1 MPLFRKSRA
10 SQINEMGP
18 GDVLLAASGTLSQV
32 EAQRMVQ
39 QAVLDDDLMVAS
51 VRLYDSLSAAQSD
64 QIMEIGKE
72 ALLLCQNAVIK
83 PEGVKPVLLAACAH
97 RMLEGCR
104 EVLGVSSSDKARD
117 QEHLLAVVT
126 VRGAAR
132 MFELRRPQQAARALG
147 YGLGLVLY
155 FTAETYGVISDQ
167 VSGMSRRHRA
177 TWRTNGVTIEIS
189 TDGPTLRFDS
199 EPDPYFDQIYA
210 EAALAQMEA
219 AYGMDPSFP
228 NAEKTLISLFAPKSD
243 ADEGVEHTDVRL
255 VFYWDPPLPR
265 SD

>member
-1 MPLFRKSRA
+1 M
-10 SQINEMGP
+10 
-18 GDVLLAASGTLSQV
+18 
-32 EAQRMVQ
+32 
-39 QAVLDDDLMVAS
+39 
-51 VRLYDSLSAAQSD
+51 
-64 QIMEIGKE
+64 
-72 ALLLCQNAVIK
+72 
-83 PEGVKPVLLAACAH
+83 
-97 RMLEGCR
+97 
-104 EVLGVSSSDKARD
+104 
-117 QEHLLAVVT
+117 
-126 VRGAAR
+126 
-132 MFELRRPQQAARALG
+132 
-147 YGLGLVLY
+147 
-155 FTAETYGVISDQ
+155 
-167 VSGMSRRHRA
+167 
-177 TWRTNGVTIEIS
+177 TIEIS